1 MTQHTLRCLN
11 QSCVCVMADRK
22 TLGKAAKN
30 AITQY
35 IVDLTTVAETNLEAV
50 ILACEQEKL
59 ITSTFKGTLLDGL
72 TGRSARERAQKLVG
86 HIQSSVEIVPS
97 FLDTFLFV
105 LVDTTEGSPV
115 TKQVADDVA
124 ASCKCHHVC
133 HLCCNNKLILFR

>member
-1 MTQHTLRCLN
+1 
-11 QSCVCVMADRK
+11 MADRK

-30 AITQY
+30 AITSH
-35 IVDLTTVAETNLEAV
+35 ILDLTTVTETNLEAV

-59 ITSTFKGTLLDGL
+59 INSTFKGTLLDGL
-72 TGRSARERAQKLVG
+72 TGRSSRDRARKLVD

-97 FLDTFLFV
+97 SLDTFLFV
-105 LVDTTEGSPV
+105 LVDTAEGSLV

-133 HLCCNNKLILFR
+133 HLCRNNKINSISLIYRWA